1 MKFSIDKW
9 NNLRDP
15 KFEIIKLKSFKK
27 LGIKPKVAL
36 VVVNDIVI
44 VSAKRY
50 HHSGVSG
57 TIVAHQAVPL

>member
-15 KFEIIKLKSFKK
+15 KFEIIKLKSFKE

-36 VVVNDIVI
+36 VVVNDIE
-44 VSAKRY
+44 KK
-50 HHSGVSG
+50 
-57 TIVAHQAVPL
+57 AVLTLLRTFLNTKKEISSSY

>member
-15 KFEIIKLKSFKK
+15 KFEIIKLKSFKE

-36 VVVNDIVI
+36 VVVNDIE
-44 VSAKRY
+44 KRQFLHY
-50 HHSGVSG
+50 SEHF
-57 TIVAHQAVPL
+57 